1 MTVRRRPQVGQ
12 TDLCTAFCS
21 LYIAVRGLSTSNA
34 HRATGGSNNATPNPV
49 HSAPPGTTKR
59 AKQNVALDQTKISPA
74 TRKTAYIDMTAA
86 ERAAAA
92 KVRADEVIAK
102 QAEKQR
108 AGPVQGGL
116 AKGNIFEEDAIRP
129 GAAPVDEE
137 DNIVREDRELSRR
150 SPANMAPRL
159 DPNPNARARWT
170 RMMIIRNIRRRGRLT
185 RVMRIAR
192 TERQHLSKSRFF
204 ETSIKKL
211 APLARQI
218 AGKSLD
224 EAILQMRFSSKKAAI
239 EVRKHLIQ
247 ARNEAIV
254 QAGMGLPNPEAAEQA
269 DITKTKVE
277 VSAKDRIMHAVKGTV
292 PETKT
297 ETETVE
303 VATQTSLA
311 SHSHEIVDPSNT
323 PALPTQQPNKLLRRG
338 VAPNPTDMYI
348 AQAWVNRGAYEREAS
363 PRARGR
369 TDILRHPHT
378 GISVL
383 LKEEKTRSRE
393 KQEKEIKAIRKRL
406 NGKLWTQ
413 MPDRPITRQSQYV
426 LW

>member
-1 MTVRRRPQVGQ
+1 
-12 TDLCTAFCS
+12 
-21 LYIAVRGLSTSNA
+21 
-34 HRATGGSNNATPNPV
+34 
-49 HSAPPGTTKR
+49 
-59 AKQNVALDQTKISPA
+59 
-74 TRKTAYIDMTAA
+74 MTAA
-86 ERAAAA
+86 ERAANA
-92 KVRADEVIAK
+92 KVRADEALAK
-102 QAEKQR
+102 QREQQR
-108 AGPVQGGL
+108 KMPAQGGL
-116 AKGNIFEEDAIRP
+116 AQGNIFEEEAIMP
-129 GAAPVDEE
+129 GQVDEGE
-137 DNIVREDRELSRR
+137 DVNVVREDREISKR
-150 SPANMAPRL
+150 SPANMAARL

-185 RVMRIAR
+185 KVMRIAR
-192 TERQHLSKSRFF
+192 TEREHLSKSRFF

-254 QAGMGLPNPEAAEQA
+254 QAGMGLPDPEAVEKVKIRKEQGAEMSAEERILQA
-269 DITKTKVE
+269 TTQEVPRVRKTKQE
-277 VSAKDRIMHAVKGTV
+277 VD
-292 PETKT
+292 
-297 ETETVE
+297 
-303 VATQTSLA
+303 ATTQAPFA
-311 SHSHEIVDPSNT
+311 SMSHEIVDPSNT
-323 PALPTQQPNKLLRRG
+323 PALPTQVPSKILKRG

-348 AQAWVNRGAYEREAS
+348 AQAWVNRGAYEKEAS

-413 MPDRPITRQSQYV
+413 MPDRPLVRQSQYV

>member
-1 MTVRRRPQVGQ
+1 
-12 TDLCTAFCS
+12 
-21 LYIAVRGLSTSNA
+21 
-34 HRATGGSNNATPNPV
+34 
-49 HSAPPGTTKR
+49 
-59 AKQNVALDQTKISPA
+59 
-74 TRKTAYIDMTAA
+74 MTAA

-92 KVRADEVIAK
+92 QVRADEVIAK

-116 AKGNIFEEDAIRP
+116 ARGNIFEEDAIRP

-204 ETSIKKL
+204 DTSMKKL

-254 QAGMGLPNPEAAEQA
+254 QAGMGLPNLEAAEQA
-269 DITKTKVE
+269 DMTKTKVE
-277 VSAKDRIMHAVKGTV
+277 LSAKERIMHAVKGTV
-292 PETKT
+292 PEVQAAKEQVDGT
-297 ETETVE
+297 
-303 VATQTSLA
+303 TQTAFA

-348 AQAWVNRGAYEREAS
+348 AQAWVNKGSYEKEAS

-413 MPDRPITRQSQYV
+413 MPDRPIPRQSQYV